1 MVCLGKANCCTFI
14 RVPNPD
20 GSDLLIALGAVVQR
34 LKNRPL
40 PEHASLSGRPFAPR
54 HVSTL
59 LQIAQAAP
67 LGMSELAERMNVSL
81 ATVSQVVTDL
91 EEWGLVERT
100 TDPADR
106 RRTLVNVAAEHRP
119 TTQLILDQRL
129 RPLDRT
135 LRRLEP
141 DERTAL
147 IRGLGVLAE
156 ELDRNDTHNAAHN
169 EVRRE
174 TASKAGNR

>member
-1 MVCLGKANCCTFI
+1 MPT
-14 RVPNPD
+14 PD
-20 GSDLLIALGAVVQR
+20 SSDLLIALGAVVKR

-40 PEHASLSGRPFAPR
+40 PEHASLHGVPFAPR
-54 HVSTL
+54 HISTL

-91 EEWGLVERT
+91 EEWGLVERAS
-100 TDPADR
+100 DPGDR

-119 TTQLILDQRL
+119 TTRLILEQRL
-129 RPLDRT
+129 RPLDRA

-141 DERTAL
+141 DERNGL
-147 IRGLGVLAE
+147 IRGLTILAE
-156 ELDRNDTHNAAHN
+156 ELDRTANQTAA
-169 EVRRE
+169 
-174 TASKAGNR
+174 AGGKERAQ